1 MICLSRVDSR
11 LIHGQIIEA
20 WLPHLKI
27 ERIALIDDT
36 AVTDSFAKA
45 ALALAVPASVQFLV
59 WTVETAPFDTMET
72 DAIRT
77 LILFRDIATALRA
90 FERGLKGSLNLGN
103 VHAGPNRESIS
114 RTVFLTA
121 EEREQLNALG
131 KAGHPVIIQPIP
143 TAEATT
149 L

>member
-20 WLPHLKI
+20 WLPHFHI
-27 ERIALIDDT
+27 ERIALVDDAT
-36 AVTDSFAKA
+36 VTDGFAKA
-45 ALALAVPASVQFLV
+45 AMALAVPPSVQFLV
-59 WTVETAPFDTMET
+59 WTVDTAPFDTLES

-77 LILFRDIATALRA
+77 LVLFRDIPTALRA
-90 FERGLKGSLNLGN
+90 FEHGLKGSLNLGN
-103 VHAGPNRESIS
+103 VHAGTGREPVS

-121 EEREQLNALG
+121 DERGLLNALRES
-131 KAGHPVIIQPIP
+131 GHPVIIQPIP
-143 TAEATT
+143 TDESTT